1 MAEKDIKR
9 YFKKINTT
17 FVGVNKQ
24 DEFAKMFL
32 NVIKSGNTTL
42 YQKERRERRIFDDS
56 WMDSV
61 EGTIPVIDK
70 LTRNPREVLKK
81 ISLVVPVERA
91 KKVDSDTIRHLAQ
104 NTHLIKS
111 VSESGEVV
119 PTKVLTHYNEAD
131 LGTYENRFLRSLV
144 DKLYIFIEK
153 RYDLIVK
160 KMHTEYVNYLNVKSE
175 VEWNDAVIEYDINLR
190 INQTMSQDEVDKKN
204 QELFDRMSQI
214 RKAITVFKMSD
225 FMQEMRQFAPVTPPI
240 MKTNILMKN
249 TDFRQCYYLWVLM
262 DQVDR
267 IGYDVDVF
275 ERDVTFE
282 EGYLS
287 EIENMLMVLYATI
300 ANNQIDE
307 FVLNQDQP
315 FEYRKTKRPRIKKN
329 EPADEYVKPGYV
341 EFEDNQLNQY
351 YLDQIRSGNYS
362 RFKSLQEAGVPLEES
377 IDIVFQKINMITNAV
392 YEDYVKAT
400 FNPDLEKSVEDKIK
414 VQEKILEV
422 YRQIEKIKR
431 EDIRQLSTNKA
442 IALLNLRNFQDELK
456 KIKAEEQAELAKEQ
470 EAERQEKREEQK
482 SKEQLDL
489 EKKRQ
494 LQKAKRVLA
503 EAKKERQ
510 QNSFKQKKKK
520 DLEDQHSG
528 LES

>member
-1 MAEKDIKR
+1 
-9 YFKKINTT
+9 
-17 FVGVNKQ
+17 
-24 DEFAKMFL
+24 
-32 NVIKSGNTTL
+32 
-42 YQKERRERRIFDDS
+42 
-56 WMDSV
+56 
-61 EGTIPVIDK
+61 
-70 LTRNPREVLKK
+70 
-81 ISLVVPVERA
+81 
-91 KKVDSDTIRHLAQ
+91 
-104 NTHLIKS
+104 
-111 VSESGEVV
+111 
-119 PTKVLTHYNEAD
+119 
-131 LGTYENRFLRSLV
+131 
-144 DKLYIFIEK
+144 
-153 RYDLIVK
+153 
-160 KMHTEYVNYLNVKSE
+160 
-175 VEWNDAVIEYDINLR
+175 
-190 INQTMSQDEVDKKN
+190 
-204 QELFDRMSQI
+204 
-214 RKAITVFKMSD
+214 
-225 FMQEMRQFAPVTPPI
+225 
-240 MKTNILMKN
+240 
-249 TDFRQCYYLWVLM
+249 
-262 DQVDR
+262 
-267 IGYDVDVF
+267 
-275 ERDVTFE
+275 
-282 EGYLS
+282 
-287 EIENMLMVLYATI
+287 
-300 ANNQIDE
+300 
-307 FVLNQDQP
+307 
-315 FEYRKTKRPRIKKN
+315 
-329 EPADEYVKPGYV
+329 
-341 EFEDNQLNQY
+341 LNQY